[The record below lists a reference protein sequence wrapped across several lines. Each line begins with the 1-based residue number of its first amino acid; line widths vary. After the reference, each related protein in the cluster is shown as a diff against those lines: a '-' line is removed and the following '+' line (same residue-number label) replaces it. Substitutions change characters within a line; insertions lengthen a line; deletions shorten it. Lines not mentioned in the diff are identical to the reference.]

1 MSLKQFAIVASLA
14 AVTSPASADWYAGDP
29 ASTTFTPLAGFAWNT
44 NAPSPG
50 YRAFTFDNF
59 AWTNAVGGMV
69 GSIGGH
75 FISAGNGPITGVT
88 YAQWEIRSGV
98 SVGNGGTLIASGSGV
113 PVATSTAFSS
123 MMSGSSSSDPV
134 LRVEL
139 DVADFALAPGNYWLG
154 FSIGDAGAGVGG
166 FVAETVGANG
176 IGGPLND
183 GNAIY
188 FQGDGTNN
196 PWNWVDVT
204 STFGGQMD
212 AAYFITEVPTPGTA
226 AVLALG
232 GLLATRRRRS

>member
-1 MSLKQFAIVASLA
+1 MFVKQLAVVAALV
-14 AVTSPASADWYAGDP
+14 AVAPTASADWYAGDP
-29 ASTTFTPLAGFAWNT
+29 APTTLTPLAGFAWNT
-44 NAPSPG
+44 SAPAPG
-50 YRAFTFDNF
+50 YVAFTFDNF
-59 AWTNAVGGMV
+59 AWTNSQGGMV

-75 FISAGNGPITGVT
+75 FISAGGGPITGVT

-113 PVATSTAFSS
+113 PVATSTAFTSW
-123 MMSGSSSSDPV
+123 MTGAHAPDPV

-166 FVAETVGANG
+166 FVAETIGSSG

-188 FQGDGTNN
+188 FQGDGTTN
-196 PWNWVDVT
+196 PWNWVDVA
-204 STFGGQMD
+204 STWGGPMD
-212 AAYFITEVPTPGTA
+212 AAYFINEVPAPGTA
-226 AVLALG
+226 ALLGLG
-232 GLLATRRRRS
+232 GLLSMRRRR